1 MKSARTL
8 LTMDGRYN
16 SIGQT
21 PEAVADVTVT
31 KSSLA
36 AMKKTHTK
44 SHTQSL
50 LQVSNVQFQ
59 GKRGFYSKNF
69 ETMAK

>member
-1 MKSARTL
+1 MKSAPTL

-36 AMKKTHTK
+36 AMKKTHTVTYPELAP
-44 SHTQSL
+44 SVQRS
-50 LQVSNVQFQ
+50 VSRK
-59 GKRGFYSKNF
+59 KRIL
-69 ETMAK
+69 